1 MSEATKEKDLTEEF
15 ENLPKSIGYYDIKEK
30 ISEGEFSKVY
40 LGISKYT
47 NDKVAIKIINKLS
60 FMKSPDD
67 IILVK
72 NEIEVLKI
80 LKHRNILTLYEI
92 YESNKYIFIITEYL
106 SQELITILLNK
117 KRLSESDAQMLF
129 IQLVDAFQYMHKLQI
144 CHRDF
149 RLEHIMLDSNN
160 IPKIIDFG
168 FSSFYKKGE
177 ELEEPVGSLSYAC
190 PEIIQQQK
198 YEPELADVWSLGVTL
213 YVMVCGYLPFSEEDD
228 KKNNELIIAG
238 KVEYPSEIG
247 NICKD
252 LLKKML
258 EVDQKK
264 RINLLKISRH
274 PWIKGCK
281 EIKIIGGYNIYD
293 MVYPIDERLV
303 NIIKQYDID
312 TKKLEED
319 LKNNKYN
326 NITALFK
333 LLIKKTLSLGYG
345 TISDFTSNAFVE
357 YMKNKDKVIS
367 DGEEKYKEYLNKIQ
381 EKNNELNKN
390 VSLYKLKQENVIKQL
405 EELKNTSMK
414 EENNEKEKNDVNN
427 KDNNIND
434 KTKKRN
440 DFIRKLTKN
449 FEEDAEEMNK
459 ENDKYKND
467 KRKNSL
473 TKLNIINEDINQDFG
488 QKGIKSRN
496 NKNYFGGRKSQG
508 YAYRRIV
515 KPRLRRTSFN
525 PAQIELFSRKP
536 LTKEGKE
543 ENKSIEK
550 KEEKKTEDNIIKSI
564 NSNNE
569 EKKEIK
575 TVKSEEN
582 YEKDEKSENNE
593 EEKEKKN
600 TKEMRYSISFDD
612 DEDKEKSD
620 NDSNNDNNKSD
631 EEKSNKSNESNE
643 QEKEISIKENKEE
656 EIEIK
661 KEEEKPVEITEN
673 KEIIKK
679 EKVKKIIKFEKDV
692 CDFNRVKINNND
704 YLVNKIDEIENA
716 RIKME
721 EEHNKE
727 NIKEKEKEKIDLIQ
741 EKNLEI
747 KEKIINKKKEKDSV
761 INTELKETSPTEA
774 KETLPDKEKEKEVI
788 KVEENLQSDVQTIE
802 ENEDYL
808 RKQKEKMSEK
818 KKGGKEKREKKE
830 NEEGEQI
837 KENQKDENNLINLK
851 PKKTVFKN
859 NKQNKKNK
867 EKNVKNN
874 EENEN
879 INIKE
884 KKEEDINYLISKT
897 KKASHK
903 KSDKQSSDH
912 DKNNKEEIIVNHN
925 NEKEGSQEKI
935 NNKNKEIDNKERTL
949 LRSNKHHKRK
959 GKENM
964 NEKKNNNIQ
973 RRINEQEN
981 EEVNNKYD
989 FNYIHNKN
997 LLSIKDKIR
1006 TKKNENEIQEEK
1018 ETEKKHKKENNSLKK
1033 RSIDLDKKLQEKY
1046 NNINNTEKNPK
1057 QKEKS
1062 KKHETISQLKEKQ
1075 ENQSKKRIHSKNK
1088 NNRNISPNKDNQQ
1101 MTQSQKSRNKL
1112 SVNRNKEKEE
1122 SNDLIDKKGSTFQSP
1137 KSISNNTNNSNIKK
1151 IIEKKEQNQKQ
1162 YLSISTKVLKTKNN
1176 SSLTISH
1183 VNDINYFGDKNN
1195 YFYLKNRVLRFNNN
1209 NNYLKDNN
1217 KREEYKDNNEQIGN
1231 NIYINTE
1238 VEKKRRVMFSDDKK
1252 YNNDNND
1259 NSIRQRNLEKQKN
1272 KLKEELKKSGNINY
1286 LPKKINSN
1294 NNPINRLN
1302 NNEINEEKKQTIKIV
1317 NKNQNKNNKTNGKK
1331 TILSNKSEKYEKNSN
1346 DQNSKLSPLDNINN
1360 FELTKDSQPTI
1371 SVNTKVKNDPLKFI
1385 TQYYLAKDKLN
1396 KITNNKEIIQEEN
1409 KNKLIEENPKYKN
1422 INFLEILKLIN
1433 EATKND
1439 LENKLSKFKGKQ
1451 PIQKKIN
1458 YKNYEH
1464 KNKLHSSTINNNDYI
1479 SPLKMSFNHN
1489 LHSAKIIQEYEPNNS
1504 NTITEGNNLYN
1515 NIYKYNYRTASKK
1528 IKYKRIISLNK
1539 KRKNRHESFG
1549 NAERRLNSCKRMC
1562 RVCNKSYRE
1571 NLETENNASST
1582 LNIKKVSHNY
1592 NSVKIRKKILKN
1604 YE

>member
-15 ENLPKSIGYYDIKEK
+15 KNLPKSIGYYDIKEK
-30 ISEGEFSKVY
+30 ISEGEFSKIY

-60 FMKSPDD
+60 FMKHPDD

-168 FSSFYKKGE
+168 FSSFYKRGE

-190 PEIIQQQK
+190 PEIIQQKK
-198 YEPELADVWSLGVTL
+198 YEPELADVWTLGVTL

-228 KKNNELIIAG
+228 KKNNELIIEG

-258 EVDQKK
+258 EVDPKK

-274 PWIKGCK
+274 PWVKGCK

-293 MVYPIDERLV
+293 MVYPIDERLI
-303 NIIKQYDID
+303 NLIKQYDID

-333 LLIKKTLSLGYG
+333 LLIKKSLSLGYG

-357 YMKNKDKVIS
+357 YMKNKDKVIP
-367 DGEEKYKEYLNKIQ
+367 DGEQKYKEYLNKIQ
-381 EKNNELNKN
+381 EKNNELIKN

-405 EELKNTSMK
+405 NELKNNNIK
-414 EENNEKEKNDVNN
+414 EENNEEEKNDVNA
-427 KDNNIND
+427 KDNNNND
-434 KTKKRN
+434 KTEIRN
-440 DFIRKLTKN
+440 DSIKKL
-449 FEEDAEEMNK
+449 
-459 ENDKYKND
+459 
-467 KRKNSL
+467 
-473 TKLNIINEDINQDFG
+473 
-488 QKGIKSRN
+488 
-496 NKNYFGGRKSQG
+496 
-508 YAYRRIV
+508 
-515 KPRLRRTSFN
+515 
-525 PAQIELFSRKP
+525 
-536 LTKEGKE
+536 
-543 ENKSIEK
+543 
-550 KEEKKTEDNIIKSI
+550 EEKNIEDNINKSI

-575 TVKSEEN
+575 SMKSEEN
-582 YEKDEKSENNE
+582 CEKDEKSENNE
-593 EEKEKKN
+593 EEKEKKKK
-600 TKEMRYSISFDD
+600 KEMRFSISFDDD

-620 NDSNNDNNKSD
+620 NDSNNNNNES
-631 EEKSNKSNESNE
+631 EKSNESNE

-656 EIEIK
+656 EKEIQ
-661 KEEEKPVEITEN
+661 KEEEKPIEIIEN
-673 KEIIKK
+673 KETKEEIIEKEK
-679 EKVKKIIKFEKDV
+679 EKVKKIIEFGKDI
-692 CDFNRVKINNND
+692 CDSNRVKINND
-704 YLVNKIDEIENA
+704 CLVNKIDEIENV
-716 RIKME
+716 RIKIE
-721 EEHNKE
+721 EENNKE
-727 NIKEKEKEKIDLIQ
+727 NIKEKDNEKIDLIQ
-741 EKNLEI
+741 DKSLEI
-747 KEKIINKKKEKDSV
+747 KEEEIINKKKEKDSL

-788 KVEENLQSDVQTIE
+788 KIEENIQSDAQTIE

-808 RKQKEKMSEK
+808 RKQKEKMSK
-818 KKGGKEKREKKE
+818 KRKEKKE
-830 NEEGEQI
+830 KMENIEKEQM

-851 PKKTVFKN
+851 LKKTVIKN

-867 EKNVKNN
+867 EKNIQNN
-874 EENEN
+874 EEDEN
-879 INIKE
+879 INIIE
-884 KKEEDINYLISKT
+884 KKDEDTNYLISKA
-897 KKASHK
+897 KKSEHK
-903 KSDKQSSDH
+903 KSDKRSSDH
-912 DKNNKEEIIVNHN
+912 DKKNKEEIIVNHN
-925 NEKEGSQEKI
+925 NEKENSQEKI
-935 NNKNKEIDNKERTL
+935 NNQKKELDNKERTH
-949 LRSNKHHKRK
+949 LRSSKQYKRK
-959 GKENM
+959 VKENI
-964 NEKKNNNIQ
+964 NEKKNNNIE
-973 RRINEQEN
+973 RKINVQEN

-997 LLSIKDKIR
+997 ILSIKDKIR

-1018 ETEKKHKKENNSLKK
+1018 ETETRHKKENNSLKK
-1033 RSIDLDKKLQEKY
+1033 RSIGLGEKLQEKY
-1046 NNINNTEKNPK
+1046 NNINNIEKNPK

-1062 KKHETISQLKEKQ
+1062 KKYETISQLKEKQ
-1075 ENQSKKRIHSKNK
+1075 ENQSKKRILSKNK
-1088 NNRNISPNKDNQQ
+1088 NTNKGNKSPNKENQIT
-1101 MTQSQKSRNKL
+1101 TQTQKSRNKF

-1122 SNDLIDKKGSTFQSP
+1122 SSDIIEKKGSTFQSQ
-1137 KSISNNTNNSNIKK
+1137 KSISNNTNNKK
-1151 IIEKKEQNQKQ
+1151 ISEKKEQNHKQ

-1176 SSLTISH
+1176 FLTISH

-1195 YFYLKNRVLRFNNN
+1195 CFYLKNRVLKFNNIN
-1209 NNYLKDNN
+1209 NINN
-1217 KREEYKDNNEQIGN
+1217 TKREEYKDNNEQIGN

-1252 YNNDNND
+1252 YNIDNND

-1272 KLKEELKKSGNINY
+1272 KLKEELKKSGITKR
-1286 LPKKINSN
+1286 LPKKISSN
-1294 NNPINRLN
+1294 NNPINRHN
-1302 NNEINEEKKQTIKIV
+1302 NGEIIEEKKQTMKTIH
-1317 NKNQNKNNKTNGKK
+1317 KNQNKNNKTNGKK

-1346 DQNSKLSPLDNINN
+1346 DQNSKMSPLDNINN
-1360 FELTKDSQPTI
+1360 FELTKDFQSTI

-1409 KNKLIEENPKYKN
+1409 KNKLLEENPKYKN
-1422 INFLEILKLIN
+1422 LNFLEILKLIN
-1433 EATKND
+1433 ESKKND

-1451 PIQKKIN
+1451 PIQKKLN
-1458 YKNYEH
+1458 NKNYEH
-1464 KNKLHSSTINNNDYI
+1464 KNKLNSNTINDTDYI
-1479 SPLKMSFNHN
+1479 SPLKISFNNN
-1489 LHSAKIIQEYEPNNS
+1489 LRSAKIIQEYEPNNS
-1504 NTITEGNNLYN
+1504 NIITEGNNLYN
-1515 NIYKYNYRTASKK
+1515 NLYQYNNRSASKK
-1528 IKYKRIISLNK
+1528 VKYKRIVSLNK
-1539 KRKNRHESFG
+1539 NRKNRYESFG

-1571 NLETENNASST
+1571 NLETENNDSST
-1582 LNIKKVSHNY
+1582 INIKKVSHNY
-1592 NSVKIRKKILKN
+1592 SSVKIRKRIIKN
-1604 YE
+1604 NE